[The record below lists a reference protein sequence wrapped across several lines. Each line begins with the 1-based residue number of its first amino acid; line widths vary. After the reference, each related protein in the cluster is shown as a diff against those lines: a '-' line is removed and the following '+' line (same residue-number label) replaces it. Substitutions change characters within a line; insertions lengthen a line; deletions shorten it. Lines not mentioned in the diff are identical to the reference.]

1 MHTQDLHCFQGVDT
15 FPHQSGAKI
24 KEAYS
29 TDTSCDLK
37 TLCKLAKKKKN
48 QTAILLLS
56 IILKVVNF
64 SKTVLFFNP

>member
-37 TLCKLAKKKKN
+37 TLCKLAKKKKTN
-48 QTAILLLS
+48 CNTSSLNYSESGQFFKNC
-56 IILKVVNF
+56 IIL
-64 SKTVLFFNP
+64 